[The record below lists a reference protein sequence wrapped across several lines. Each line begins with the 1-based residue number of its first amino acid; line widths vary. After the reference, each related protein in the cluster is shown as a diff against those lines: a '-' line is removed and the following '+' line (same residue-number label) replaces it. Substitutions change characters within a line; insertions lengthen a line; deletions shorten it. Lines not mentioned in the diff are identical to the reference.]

1 MREPLPVR
9 TWNKTCWYKW
19 LLPEA
24 NGDKDQD
31 LSVSCPFCTIRGT
44 LGNLMTSHYLVFIVF
59 CSVFAWILHLATLPR
74 AALIFARRSVSI
86 VQHRHTQDT
95 RMEFTQR
102 NDAVRSYWQ
111 QTTTEDGEERERHTD
126 RGIILFFFFFFCSS
140 TASLS
145 LPSPCWAWQ
154 LSAGSRSICL
164 SLQLS
169 DTQST
174 WFPMP

>member
-1 MREPLPVR
+1 MWFLHAQCLWGSSEGGSSILCLAVP
-9 TWNKTCWYKW
+9 
-19 LLPEA
+19 
-24 NGDKDQD
+24 
-31 LSVSCPFCTIRGT
+31 SVP
-44 LGNLMTSHYLVFIVF
+44 
-59 CSVFAWILHLATLPR
+59 CSIMY
-74 AALIFARRSVSI
+74 
-86 VQHRHTQDT
+86 HRHAVLANTSLLCAIYWYHVTWFVDIKVFHNSNLNPPPCHVTLCSLREAAKLFSTDT
-95 RMEFTQR
+95 HRH
-102 NDAVRSYWQ
+102 
-111 QTTTEDGEERERHTD
+111 EDGVHTEKWSGALLLKTDNNGRRGGERETHRQRDHP
-126 RGIILFFFFFFCSS
+126 FFFSSS